1 MAVAR
6 DMRSPRQRSS
16 QRSSSGVRRMGVGL
30 ARRMARGDDLR
41 SVAAAATV
49 CRHPSH
55 GTVDTST
62 ITPEQ
67 RATAATSWQAMESR
81 Q

>member
-1 MAVAR
+1 
-6 DMRSPRQRSS
+6 
-16 QRSSSGVRRMGVGL
+16 
-30 ARRMARGDDLR
+30 MARGDDLR

-62 ITPEQ
+62 ITTEQ
-67 RATAATSWQAMESR
+67 RAANAAAAAWQSINPCGLLQELIEA
-81 Q
+81 